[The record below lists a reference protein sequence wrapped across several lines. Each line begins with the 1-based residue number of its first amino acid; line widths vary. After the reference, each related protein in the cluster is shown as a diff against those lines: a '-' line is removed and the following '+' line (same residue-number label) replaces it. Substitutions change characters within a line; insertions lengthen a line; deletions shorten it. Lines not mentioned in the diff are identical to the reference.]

1 MKYLR
6 YIVGALLVC
15 AACFLTKELRESTA
29 LQMFLISPAKLYA
42 VMIVGISVFV
52 SGAGYCFGGGFRCQ
66 DFSAKITTVIFVLI
80 MIVQVGG
87 LLLGDVVVSDVMMR
101 LNIWL
106 PNMTIATYLT
116 AFLTGLSWGSK
127 K

>member
-6 YIVGALLVC
+6 YIVGTLLVC
-15 AACFLTKELRESTA
+15 AACFLNKELRESPA

-42 VMIVGISVFV
+42 LMIGGVSLFV
-52 SGAGYCFGGGFRCQ
+52 LGAGYCFGGGFRRQ
-66 DFSAKITTVIFVLI
+66 DFSAKMITVVFALL
-80 MIVQVGG
+80 MIVQVGV
-87 LLLGDVVVSDVMMR
+87 LMLGGVVVSDVLMR
-101 LNIWL
+101 VNIWI

-127 K
+127 